1 MSVTTNEELSAF
13 ISAARRYAEQA
24 SMIQQDP
31 RYQQREYRISI
42 KNLAI
47 AASHLTELPRNPP
60 MTVGVTATLID
71 AGQRYRTAPSVD
83 AYAELLAMAISWYS
97 AEGKQSNKTNNHDE
111 NLPSNT

>member
-1 MSVTTNEELSAF
+1 MPVTTNEELSAF

-42 KNLAI
+42 KRLAI
-47 AASHLTELPRNPP
+47 AASHLTEQPRNPP
-60 MTVGVTATLID
+60 EVTALAQLIE
-71 AGQRYRTAPSVD
+71 AGYRYSTDPSVD
-83 AYAELLAMAISWYS
+83 GYAQLLAMAISWYS
-97 AEGKQSNKTNNHDE
+97 VEGEQSNETNNHDE

>member
-1 MSVTTNEELSAF
+1 MPVTTNEELSAF
-13 ISAARRYAEQA
+13 ISAARWYAEQA
-24 SMIQQDP
+24 SMIQDP

-42 KNLAI
+42 KTLAI

-60 MTVGVTATLID
+60 MTVGVTAALID

-97 AEGKQSNKTNNHDE
+97 AEGKQSNETNNHDE

>member
-1 MSVTTNEELSAF
+1 MGRWRWGGPWWGGAQPNSYSTLS
-13 ISAARRYAEQA
+13 S
-24 SMIQQDP
+24 S
-31 RYQQREYRISI
+31 SS

-60 MTVGVTATLID
+60 MTVGVTAALID

-97 AEGKQSNKTNNHDE
+97 AEGKQSNETNNHDE

>member
-60 MTVGVTATLID
+60 EVTALAQLIE
-71 AGQRYRTAPSVD
+71 AGQKYRTHPSVD
-83 AYAELLAMAISWYS
+83 AYAQLLAMAISWYS
-97 AEGKQSNKTNNHDE
+97 IEGEQSN
-111 NLPSNT
+111 